1 MQELV
6 PRASFTSVRTDLAS
20 SASHEFRCTQEMTFA
35 YTSRN
40 ACTHTE
46 NKSYLFFVVTRL
58 WLISLSVFFC
68 YCLES
73 KSVPYP
79 LLPIEILSFPF
90 SLRLLAASR
99 LLFEMP

>member
-46 NKSYLFFVVTRL
+46 NKSYLFFCCNEVVAYF
-58 WLISLSVFFC
+58 LISFF
-68 YCLES
+68 L
-73 KSVPYP
+73 
-79 LLPIEILSFPF
+79 
-90 SLRLLAASR
+90 
-99 LLFEMP
+99 LLFGKQERPLPSPSY